1 MLAPSRHLPEGIE
14 PRPLASRDLCQ
25 LEPRAQAQPPLHL
38 REITLAMKSII
49 LVALLLLPN
58 ALLAASLA
66 VGEPLPSMTLT
77 DQHDQPHA
85 IDAQTRLILFSAD
98 RDASALIED
107 ALAEQTAESLDAAG
121 ILYVADI
128 SGMPGMVTKL
138 IALPQMRKRPY
149 PMLLGREAEETAM
162 LPRERGQVTLI
173 ETDAGTITAIRFID
187 DEQALSQA
195 LDSVSL
201 R

>member
-1 MLAPSRHLPEGIE
+1 
-14 PRPLASRDLCQ
+14 
-25 LEPRAQAQPPLHL
+25 
-38 REITLAMKSII
+38 MKSII

-66 VGEPLPSMTLT
+66 VGEPLPSMTLA

-187 DEQALSQA
+187 DEQAMSQA

>member
-1 MLAPSRHLPEGIE
+1 
-14 PRPLASRDLCQ
+14 
-25 LEPRAQAQPPLHL
+25 
-38 REITLAMKSII
+38 MKSII

>member
-1 MLAPSRHLPEGIE
+1 
-14 PRPLASRDLCQ
+14 
-25 LEPRAQAQPPLHL
+25 
-38 REITLAMKSII
+38 MKSII

-187 DEQALSQA
+187 DEQAMSQA